1 MTIVSSKWSGNTNPR
16 IQSGFATFYIGS
28 MPPFLLHLQSFQEY
42 QELCNFID
50 YAVREGEQRL
60 ADSLKLEISSAI
72 DRKCLEY

>member
-1 MTIVSSKWSGNTNPR
+1 MTIVSSKWSGNTNPN
-16 IQSGFATFYIGS
+16 IESGFATFYIGS
-28 MPPFLLHLQSFQEY
+28 MPPLLLHLQSFQEY
-42 QELCNFID
+42 HELCNFID